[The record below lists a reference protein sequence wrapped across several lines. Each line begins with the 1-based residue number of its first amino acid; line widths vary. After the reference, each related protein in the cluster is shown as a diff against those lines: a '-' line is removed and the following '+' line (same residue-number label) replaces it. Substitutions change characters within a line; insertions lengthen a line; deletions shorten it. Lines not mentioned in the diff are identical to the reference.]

1 VFLNNLSTSILWLSP
16 RYRILLENQDF
27 KQEILTIVLL
37 LSAMALKFF
46 DSCWSLNSIGKK
58 KDGTEILEFLVQRF
72 CLISFPRVKTRI
84 HYFLFDSVFIKKK
97 IIKSNFFLKK
107 LKLVQTGRFWFCFL
121 GQKPVQTGLTRFFAG
136 LARVFFGLGS
146 VRFFQF

>member
-1 VFLNNLSTSILWLSP
+1 VFLNNLSSSILWLSP

-46 DSCWSLNSIGKK
+46 DSCWSLNFIMKK

-72 CLISFPRVKTRI
+72 CLFSFPNVKVGVI
-84 HYFLFDSVFIKKK
+84 IFYLVWFLYKK
-97 IIKSNFFLKK
+97 IIKSNFFKK
-107 LKLVQTGRFWFCFL
+107 TKI
-121 GQKPVQTGLTRFFAG
+121 
-136 LARVFFGLGS
+136 GS
-146 VRFFQF
+146 N